1 MKRIVM
7 KPLTSN
13 GPFYVKL
20 HPNEQR
26 GIQVVFGLLAVA
38 GLLVVIINHIMKPS
52 TLIFVRDEGMVLN
65 RYLHGDDDQNTGRD
79 RMTTMDSKPSCN
91 DSCTFQLVE
100 SLPWDMPYGP
110 NSSAAKP
117 LYQAWM
123 ELLNMTQESIHV
135 ASYYWAL
142 TGEDVGV
149 NDTSSK
155 QGEDIL
161 KKFESLLLENI
172 TVFIATSV
180 PSKVK
185 HSTDLEILERKGAHV
200 KRINFGQLT
209 HGVLHT
215 KFWIVDRKHIF
226 LGSANVDWRSLTQV
240 KEVGVL
246 INNCSSLANDLW
258 KTFKTYWDLGGPNAT
273 IPSPWPRNY
282 STNIN
287 RQNPLEVQFN
297 GSSTKAY
304 FSASPPS
311 FCPGGRTFDLVA
323 VLDVIYEAEEYVYVS
338 MMEYFPTSRFRHPPR
353 YWPPIDNALKD
364 VALCCNIRIRL
375 LVSCWIHTDSSMF
388 HYLKSLSVLNNPSAN
403 ITIEVKI
410 FIVPIGNHSNIPFAR
425 LNHNKYMVTEK
436 AAYVGTSNWAEE
448 YFTTTAGVGL
458 IARQSSI
465 NPARKTPTIQ
475 EQLTFLFERDW
486 NSRYA
491 INMEDLPGQKDCT
504 WKDTFTSFFKN

>member
-1 MKRIVM
+1 MAHLSVKQVM
-7 KPLTSN
+7 KKILMKPFTSN
-13 GPFYVKL
+13 GPFCVKL

-26 GIQVVFGLLAVA
+26 GIQVVFGLLAVV
-38 GLLVVIINHIMKPS
+38 GLLAVIINHIMKPS
-52 TLIFVRDEGMVLN
+52 TLIFVRVEDMVLN
-65 RYLHGDDDQNTGRD
+65 SYLHGDGDQNTGRD
-79 RMTTMDSKPSCN
+79 RGAKMDSNHSCN

-100 SLPWDMPYGP
+100 SLPWDMPYQP

-172 TVFIATSV
+172 SVFIATSV

-185 HSTDLEILERKGAHV
+185 HSTDLEILKRK
-200 KRINFGQLT
+200 
-209 HGVLHT
+209 
-215 KFWIVDRKHIF
+215 DRKHIF
-226 LGSANVDWRSLTQV
+226 LGSANVDWRALTQ
-240 KEVGVL
+240 
-246 INNCSSLANDLW
+246 
-258 KTFKTYWDLGGPNAT
+258 
-273 IPSPWPRNY
+273 
-282 STNIN
+282 
-287 RQNPLEVQFN
+287 
-297 GSSTKAY
+297 
-304 FSASPPS
+304 ASPPS

-323 VLDVIYEAEEYVYVS
+323 VLDVIYDAEEYVYVS

-364 VALCCNIRIRL
+364 VALDHNIRVRL

-436 AAYVGTSNWAEE
+436 AAYVGKCC
-448 YFTTTAGVGL
+448 GL
-458 IARQSSI
+458 
-465 NPARKTPTIQ
+465 
-475 EQLTFLFERDW
+475 E
-486 NSRYA
+486 
-491 INMEDLPGQKDCT
+491 
-504 WKDTFTSFFKN
+504 